1 MDDFQSYHT
10 KTKAHPLAI
19 SSKVLVSN
27 AVVYRL
33 SMQRDTK
40 TAISVHVRGTQR
52 RGSERKCCIVEEVIA
67 VGERSS
73 LKPIQDK
80 THAFGD
86 YAPNKLSWHSP
97 QATLFPG

>member
-40 TAISVHVRGTQR
+40 TAISVHVRSTRR

-67 VGERSS
+67 VGEWPPP
-73 LKPIQDK
+73 KHIQDK

-86 YAPNKLSWHSP
+86 YAPNRLSWHSP
-97 QATLFPG
+97 